1 MCIYIYK
8 YIHVHQGNS
17 FRLSYNVG
25 TYTNAIDF
33 MKYATTSR
41 KWTVGLGHTRVTR
54 GFQILDF
61 LLEKPTTSS
70 DPLSN

>member
-1 MCIYIYK
+1 MYIYIYK
-8 YIHVHQGNS
+8 YIHLHQGNS

-41 KWTVGLGHTRVTR
+41 KWIVGLGHTR

-70 DPLSN
+70 DPVSN